1 MKYYFIFIFLL
12 LTGCNSGNEFP
23 NSIEN
28 KKSSNPVEKV
38 ESFINKRFEKLDES
52 QKDFK
57 SYYSAVKNRRVVN
70 KKWFESS
77 KFLISEQ
84 KKSTRKIVREY
95 KESSAG
101 AYLSEQDNLYIE
113 RLLREKIQTQKSI
126 KKELDA
132 IKRSEKL
139 TDKDINYSRKE
150 LGNIYLNIVSAKSDI
165 LNITQEQLNSI
176 SIALKKTVEAKNQQ
190 LWKAIVNNNYKQL
203 EELTKDES
211 YDSIIRPIILR
222 VVFEEEKSWSLSDKD
237 EIVFDVLNQSYT
249 SYPFGY
255 IKVVLEDKG
264 VNSYITDEKLSKL
277 NHKVRSSIK
286 VAHNKPIKQD

>member
-1 MKYYFIFIFLL
+1 MKYYFIFIFVL
-12 LTGCNSGNEFP
+12 LTGCNSENEFP
-23 NSIEN
+23 NSIDN
-28 KKSSNPVEKV
+28 KKSSNPVKQV

-70 KKWFESS
+70 IKWFESS

-84 KKSTRKIVREY
+84 KKSTREIVMEY
-95 KESSAG
+95 KKSSAG

-113 RLLREKIQTQKSI
+113 RLLSEKIQAQKSI
-126 KKELDA
+126 TKELDE

-139 TDKDINYSRKE
+139 TNKDINYSRKE
-150 LGNIYLNIVSAKSDI
+150 LGSIYLNIVSAKSDI

-176 SIALKKTVEAKNQQ
+176 SIALKKAVEAKDQE
-190 LWKAIVNNNYKQL
+190 LWKAIVSNNYKQL
-203 EELTKDES
+203 QELTKDES

-222 VVFEEEKSWSLSDKD
+222 VVFEEENAWSLSDKD
-237 EIVFDVLNQSYT
+237 EIVFDFLNQSFT

-255 IKVVLEDKG
+255 IKVVLDDKG
-264 VNSYITDEKLSKL
+264 VNSYITDKELSKL
-277 NHKVRSSIK
+277 NSKVLSSLK
-286 VAHNKPIKQD
+286 LAHNK